1 MKLTNRLGLPA
12 PLVKAISRPRPQY
25 GPKTVSITTLIR
37 PAQITGLE
45 HQHEDNISE
54 DAADRLWALMGTLLH
69 DVLEGHAQGLEN
81 TIAEQRLEMLLA
93 GWTITGKYDLTEF
106 ILDNEDLSDWKF
118 TSIYA
123 LKEKEPVKSE
133 WEAQLNGYAELLR
146 QQGRTVTSAKIVA
159 IGRDWSKRRAARES
173 DYPQKAVLIKP
184 VELWPSERVLGYF
197 TKRVRLYEAA
207 LKGEWPECSPDERWA
222 RPSQF
227 AIMKKGNK
235 KATKLCDDEAQ
246 ANRWIDNNI
255 ADGHAHHYRVEPRPG
270 ESIRCE
276 SYCSVSQFCP
286 QWAKLKPTLS
296 KQLEDSI
303 TIASEQKTGT
313 DSLLT

>member
-12 PLVKAISRPRPQY
+12 PLVKAVSRPRPQY
-25 GPKTVSITTLIR
+25 GPKTVSVTTLIR

-45 HQHEDNISE
+45 HLHDDSISE

-81 TIAEQRLEMLLA
+81 TIAEQRLEMQLA
-93 GWTITGKYDLTEF
+93 GWTITGKYDLSEF

-133 WEAQLNGYAELLR
+133 WVAQLNGYAELLR
-146 QQGRTVTSAKIVA
+146 QQGRKVSSAQIVA
-159 IGRDWSKRRAARES
+159 IGRDWSKRRAEREH

-184 VELWPSERVLGYF
+184 VELWPSEQVISYLTERIN
-197 TKRVRLYEAA
+197 LYEAA
-207 LKGEWPECSPDERWA
+207 LNGDWPKCSEEERWA
-222 RPSQF
+222 RPDQY
-227 AIMKKGNK
+227 AVMKKGNK
-235 KATKLCDDEAQ
+235 KATKLCDDKAQ
-246 ANRWIDNNI
+246 AERWIDNNV
-255 ADGHAHHYRVEPRPG
+255 ADSHVRHYYIEPRPG
-270 ESIRCE
+270 ESIRCA

-286 QWAKLKPTLS
+286 QWAKLKPSLT
-296 KQLEDSI
+296 KQLEKSI
-303 TIASEQKTGT
+303 EIASEPLG
-313 DSLLT
+313 LIPC

>member
-12 PLVKAISRPRPQY
+12 PLVKAVSRPRPQY
-25 GPKTVSITTLIR
+25 GPKTVSVTTLIR

-45 HQHEDNISE
+45 HLHKDNISE

-81 TIAEQRLEMLLA
+81 TIAEQRLEMQLA
-93 GWTITGKYDLTEF
+93 GWTITGKYDLSEF

-146 QQGRTVTSAKIVA
+146 QQGRKVSSAQIVA
-159 IGRDWSKRRAARES
+159 IGRDWSKRRAAREP

-184 VELWPSERVLGYF
+184 VKLWPPEQVLNYLTERI
-197 TKRVRLYEAA
+197 KLYEAA
-207 LKGEWPECSPDERWA
+207 LEGHWPECSPEERWA
-222 RPSQF
+222 RPSQY

-235 KATKLCDDEAQ
+235 KATKLCDDETQ
-246 ANRWIDNNI
+246 ASRWIDNNI
-255 ADGHAHHYRVEPRPG
+255 ADSHVHHYYIEPRPG

-276 SYCSVSQFCP
+276 SYCSVSKFCP
-286 QWAKLKPTLS
+286 QWAALKPSLS

-303 TIASEQKTGT
+303 KIASEPKLG
-313 DSLLT
+313 LIPY